1 MAFLSN
7 NKMLLFALGLLLL
20 YCMTNGKLSLFEKME
35 GETEC
40 NDEDEDCSVEKLSHE
55 DHEDHEVQ
63 ANSDDSNLGASL
75 EAVEK
80 EEEEEE
86 KKPEGFESVAND
98 NLEVVDLLPKDVDTL
113 SKSKYSNVNESWNIP
128 NQSLDQMNFLDTQ
141 KLNLNMVS
149 SSLRNPS
156 LDLRSE
162 PPNPQN
168 LVSPWNNTTVAPNA
182 CNRTFEIGSSKCF

>member
-1 MAFLSN
+1 
-7 NKMLLFALGLLLL
+7 
-20 YCMTNGKLSLFEKME
+20 
-35 GETEC
+35 
-40 NDEDEDCSVEKLSHE
+40 
-55 DHEDHEVQ
+55 
-63 ANSDDSNLGASL
+63 
-75 EAVEK
+75 
-80 EEEEEE
+80 
-86 KKPEGFESVAND
+86 
-98 NLEVVDLLPKDVDTL
+98 
-113 SKSKYSNVNESWNIP
+113 
-128 NQSLDQMNFLDTQ
+128 MNFLDTQ